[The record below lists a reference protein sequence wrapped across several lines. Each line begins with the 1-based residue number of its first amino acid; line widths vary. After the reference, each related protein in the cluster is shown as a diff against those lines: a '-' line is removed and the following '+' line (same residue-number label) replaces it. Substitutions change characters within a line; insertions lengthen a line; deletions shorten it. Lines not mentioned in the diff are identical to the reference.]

1 MNFMTQDKYGF
12 TAENFASNLRHTAKT
27 VDFGPDTGNI
37 RLDPKRTFAGNLRA
51 GAVFAGSG
59 GRHPGRN
66 KQ

>member
-37 RLDPKRTFAGNLRA
+37 RLNQKWTFAGNPRT
-51 GAVFAGSG
+51 GVVFTGSD
-59 GRHPGRN
+59 GRSRERN